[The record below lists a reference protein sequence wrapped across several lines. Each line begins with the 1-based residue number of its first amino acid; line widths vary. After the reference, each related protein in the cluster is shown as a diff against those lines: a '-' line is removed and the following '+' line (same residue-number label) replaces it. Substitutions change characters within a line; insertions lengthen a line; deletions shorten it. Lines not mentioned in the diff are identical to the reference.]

1 MFLLLV
7 LSVRLI
13 LMLFSMQL
21 KTRFYSSPLGEA
33 KGKLNISAVIDAEDI
48 GGEITVKLLSEQDR
62 HQNRVYS
69 ITGPEAIDYYNSSKM
84 VSEELVRGIIY
95 ANSKPSLL

>member
-13 LMLFSMQL
+13 LMLFSIPL
-21 KTRFYSSPLGEA
+21 KTRFYSSPLVEE

-48 GGEITVKLLSEQDR
+48 GGEITVM
-62 HQNRVYS
+62 Y
-69 ITGPEAIDYYNSSKM
+69 
-84 VSEELVRGIIY
+84 
-95 ANSKPSLL
+95 